1 MPVIQFPY
9 GKETLSID
17 IPQERLSAVLT
28 SEMHHYKP
36 ELSQEELVREALEHP
51 IGTPKLSVMAEG
63 KKKVVIIASDHTR
76 PVPSKII
83 MPQMLAEIRK
93 GNPDADITI
102 LISTGCHRETTKE
115 ELVNKFGPDIVAQEK
130 IVIHDCDDP
139 TQVSLGKLPSGGEL
153 IVDRLAVE
161 ADLLVAEGFIE
172 PHFFAGFSGGRKSVL
187 PGVCDQVTVL
197 GNHCAKFIASDCART
212 GVLEGNP
219 LHIDMVDAARQAK
232 LAYIVNVIIDEDKK
246 VVAAFA
252 GNYVKAHE
260 TGCAFL
266 KGYCRVKP
274 QKRGDVVI
282 TSNGGAPLDQN
293 MYQSVKGLTAAESAA
308 APGAVLIICSRCNDG
323 TGGEGFYR
331 ALKDCESPEKLQE
344 ETLKIPMEQTNPDQW
359 EYQILVRMMCKHHII
374 FVSDPSARQFVEDM
388 KLEYAPDLETALDRA
403 YALKGKDAHT
413 VVIPNGISVIVEE

>member
-115 ELVNKFGPDIVAQEK
+115 ELVNKFGPDIVAKEK

-187 PGVCDQVTVL
+187 PGIASRKTVIY
-197 GNHCAKFIASDCART
+197 NHNAEFIASDRART
-212 GVLEGNP
+212 GIVDGNP
-219 LHIDMVDAARQAK
+219 IHIDMLYAARAAHLAFICNVVINSDKEVIYAVSGDVDQAHIAGREFLSSKCKVDAVMSD
-232 LAYIVNVIIDEDKK
+232 IVIS
-246 VVAAFA
+246 
-252 GNYVKAHE
+252 
-260 TGCAFL
+260 T
-266 KGYCRVKP
+266 
-274 QKRGDVVI
+274 
-282 TSNGGAPLDQN
+282 NGGYPLDQN
-293 MYQSVKGLTAAESAA
+293 IYQAVKGMTAAEATVKE
-308 APGAVLIICSRCNDG
+308 GGVIIMLAKSNDG
-323 TGGEGFYR
+323 HGGAEFYKTFKEEKD
-331 ALKDCESPEKLQE
+331 LKRMMATFMATPKD
-344 ETLKIPMEQTNPDQW
+344 QTRIDQW
-359 EYQILVRMMCKHHII
+359 QSQIFARLLMRATVIYISDAPDEM
-374 FVSDPSARQFVEDM
+374 VSDLHMVPAHSLEEAM
-388 KLEYAPDLETALDRA
+388 KKAEEIVGNPNASVCAIPD
-403 YALKGKDAHT
+403 G
-413 VVIPNGISVIVEE
+413 VSVIVI

>member
-1 MPVIQFPY
+1 M
-9 GKETLSID
+9 
-17 IPQERLSAVLT
+17 
-28 SEMHHYKP
+28 
-36 ELSQEELVREALEHP
+36 
-51 IGTPKLSVMAEG
+51 
-63 KKKVVIIASDHTR
+63 
-76 PVPSKII
+76 
-83 MPQMLAEIRK
+83 
-93 GNPDADITI
+93 
-102 LISTGCHRETTKE
+102 
-115 ELVNKFGPDIVAQEK
+115 
-130 IVIHDCDDP
+130 
-139 TQVSLGKLPSGGEL
+139 
-153 IVDRLAVE
+153 
-161 ADLLVAEGFIE
+161 
-172 PHFFAGFSGGRKSVL
+172 L

-331 ALKDCESPEKLQE
+331 ALKDCESPEKLHE

>member
-1 MPVIQFPY
+1 MFGDAIV
-9 GKETLSID
+9 
-17 IPQERLSAVLT
+17 
-28 SEMHHYKP
+28 
-36 ELSQEELVREALEHP
+36 
-51 IGTPKLSVMAEG
+51 
-63 KKKVVIIASDHTR
+63 DH
-76 PVPSKII
+76 
-83 MPQMLAEIRK
+83 
-93 GNPDADITI
+93 
-102 LISTGCHRETTKE
+102 
-115 ELVNKFGPDIVAQEK
+115 EK
-130 IVIHDCDDP
+130 IAINNAFDP
-139 TQVSLGKLPSGGEL
+139 DQFVHMGVLPSGADFN
-153 IVDRLAVE
+153 VNKLAAE
-161 ADLLVAEGFIE
+161 CDLLVTEGFIE

-293 MYQSVKGLTAAESAA
+293 MYRRRSRRRAHHLLPLQRRHRRRGLL
-308 APGAVLIICSRCNDG
+308 PGS
-323 TGGEGFYR
+323 EG
-331 ALKDCESPEKLQE
+331 
-344 ETLKIPMEQTNPDQW
+344 
-359 EYQILVRMMCKHHII
+359 V
-374 FVSDPSARQFVEDM
+374 
-388 KLEYAPDLETALDRA
+388 
-403 YALKGKDAHT
+403 
-413 VVIPNGISVIVEE
+413 